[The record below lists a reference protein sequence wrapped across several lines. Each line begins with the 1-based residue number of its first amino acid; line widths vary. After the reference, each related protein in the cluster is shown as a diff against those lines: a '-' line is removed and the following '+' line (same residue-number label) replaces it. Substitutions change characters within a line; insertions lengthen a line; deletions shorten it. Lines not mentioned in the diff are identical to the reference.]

1 MTVAILVIGLLALAA
16 LFGWAAE
23 KVSRSSLLAAFCL
36 SLLSFACLALAVIV
50 AGATIAGGAG

>member
-1 MTVAILVIGLLALAA
+1 MILALILGLLVLAV
-16 LFGWAAE
+16 LFGWAAG

-50 AGATIAGGAG
+50 AGAAITGGAG